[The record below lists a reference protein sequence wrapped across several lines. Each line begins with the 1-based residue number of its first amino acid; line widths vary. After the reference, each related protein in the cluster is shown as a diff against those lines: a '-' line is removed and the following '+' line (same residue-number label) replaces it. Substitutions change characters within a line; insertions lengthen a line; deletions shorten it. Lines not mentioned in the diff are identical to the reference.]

1 MLSSPSG
8 RSSQASSFGSQ
19 PPLSLLLVGFG
30 AACVVVRCVCF
41 WVNFCVGCT
50 AVGTGAG
57 VVVCC
62 VVVALVVVVVVV
74 CSVVVAVSLVVVVVA
89 LVVVV
94 VCEVVVVSVSV
105 SELLSAADDEP
116 LSLSESP
123 ETAIIIITAAIISAA
138 AIIAIMILPFL
149 DIKNTPEISFFTLYN
164 IILLLSNRC
173 KAYKKAPDLRSSA
186 VLYGGKG
193 T

>member
-1 MLSSPSG
+1 M
-8 RSSQASSFGSQ
+8 
-19 PPLSLLLVGFG
+19 SLLLVGFG

-74 CSVVVAVSLVVVVVA
+74 CSVVVVVSLVVVVA

-94 VCEVVVVSVSV
+94 VCEVVVVSVS
-105 SELLSAADDEP
+105 ELLSAADDEP
-116 LSLSESP
+116 LSLSDLP
-123 ETAIIIITAAIISAA
+123 ETTSIIITAAITSTAAAA
-138 AIIAIMILPFL
+138 AIIILPFL
-149 DIKNTPEISFFTLYN
+149 DIVYTSKISFLHYTTEFVCCQMNTSKALQG
-164 IILLLSNRC
+164 ILCFSVTRAAMPV
-173 KAYKKAPDLRSSA
+173 KMISE
-186 VLYGGKG
+186 
-193 T
+193 

>member
-1 MLSSPSG
+1 MSLEPP
-8 RSSQASSFGSQ
+8 

-74 CSVVVAVSLVVVVVA
+74 VVVCSVVVDVSLVVVVVA

-116 LSLSESP
+116 LSLSDLP
-123 ETAIIIITAAIISAA
+123 ETTSIIINAAITSTAAAA
-138 AIIAIMILPFL
+138 AIIILPFL
-149 DIKNTPEISFFTLYN
+149 DIVYTSKISFLHYTTEFVCCQMNTSKALQG
-164 IILLLSNRC
+164 ILCFSVTRAAMPV
-173 KAYKKAPDLRSSA
+173 KMISE
-186 VLYGGKG
+186 
-193 T
+193 

>member
-1 MLSSPSG
+1 MPP
-8 RSSQASSFGSQ
+8 

-50 AVGTGAG
+50 AVGTGATAVV

-62 VVVALVVVVVVV
+62 EVVVLSLVVVVVVV

-116 LSLSESP
+116 LSPSDLP
-123 ETAIIIITAAIISAA
+123 ETTSIIITAAITSTAAAA
-138 AIIAIMILPFL
+138 AIIILPFL
-149 DIKNTPEISFFTLYN
+149 DIVYTSKISFLHYTTEFVCCQMNTSKALQG
-164 IILLLSNRC
+164 ILCFSVTRAAMPV
-173 KAYKKAPDLRSSA
+173 KMISE
-186 VLYGGKG
+186 
-193 T
+193 

>member
-1 MLSSPSG
+1 MPP
-8 RSSQASSFGSQ
+8 

-57 VVVCC
+57 VVACC

-94 VCEVVVVSVSV
+94 VCEVVVVSVS
-105 SELLSAADDEP
+105 ELLSAADDEP
-116 LSLSESP
+116 LSLSDLP
-123 ETAIIIITAAIISAA
+123 ETTSIIITAAITSTAAAA
-138 AIIAIMILPFL
+138 AIIILPFL
-149 DIKNTPEISFFTLYN
+149 DIVYTSKISFLHYTTEFVCCQMNTSKALQG
-164 IILLLSNRC
+164 ILCFSVTRAAMPV
-173 KAYKKAPDLRSSA
+173 KMISE
-186 VLYGGKG
+186 
-193 T
+193 

>member
-1 MLSSPSG
+1 M
-8 RSSQASSFGSQ
+8 SSQSSSGSYIFPP

-57 VVVCC
+57 MVVCC

-74 CSVVVAVSLVVVVVA
+74 CSVGVAVSLVVVVVA

-94 VCEVVVVSVSV
+94 VCEAVVVSVSV

>member
-1 MLSSPSG
+1 M
-8 RSSQASSFGSQ
+8 
-19 PPLSLLLVGFG
+19 LLVGFG

-50 AVGTGAG
+50 AVGAGATAVV

-62 VVVALVVVVVVV
+62 EVVVLSLVVVVVVVVVV

-116 LSLSESP
+116 LSLSDLP
-123 ETAIIIITAAIISAA
+123 EKTSIIITAAITSTAAAA
-138 AIIAIMILPFL
+138 AIIILPFL
-149 DIKNTPEISFFTLYN
+149 DIVYTSKISFLHYTTEFVCCQLNTSKALQG
-164 IILLLSNRC
+164 ILCFSVTRAAMPV
-173 KAYKKAPDLRSSA
+173 KMISE
-186 VLYGGKG
+186 
-193 T
+193 

>member
-1 MLSSPSG
+1 M
-8 RSSQASSFGSQ
+8 
-19 PPLSLLLVGFG
+19 SLLLVGFG

-74 CSVVVAVSLVVVVVA
+74 CSVVVVVSLVVVVVA

-116 LSLSESP
+116 LSLSDLP
-123 ETAIIIITAAIISAA
+123 ETTSIIITAAITSTAAAA
-138 AIIAIMILPFL
+138 AIIILLFL
-149 DIKNTPEISFFTLYN
+149 DIVYTSKISFLHYTTEFVCCQMNTSKALQG
-164 IILLLSNRC
+164 ILCFSVTRAAMPV
-173 KAYKKAPDLRSSA
+173 KMISE
-186 VLYGGKG
+186 
-193 T
+193 

>member
-1 MLSSPSG
+1 MPPPPPLSLPP
-8 RSSQASSFGSQ
+8 

-74 CSVVVAVSLVVVVVA
+74 VVVCSVVVDVSLVVVVVA

-186 VLYGGKG
+186 VFYGGNG